1 VKRLK
6 PSRSALRVAILY
18 ALAASLQILLSRW
31 LVAILVPD
39 PGQRLL
45 VETVEQLVFL
55 VVITLLLYF
64 LVRGELRAHA
74 RTENA
79 LHASEEQLSESE
91 EQQRNIFD
99 ATVDGLIISDLDG
112 RIVKANPAACAMVG
126 QNPEGTVGL
135 LLASFI
141 HPAYHAR
148 FEMLLESV
156 KAGEPLVMQA
166 EALRQDG
173 TSFHVEIQGSSF
185 SYDGQPHLLAVV
197 RDVTEHV
204 RAQHLLEQRV
214 EKRTEELTTLLRVS
228 QQMTSTLD
236 FEELLERVLAE
247 MEKIME
253 YAAAS
258 ILVLE
263 DGQLRTVCHNGPASQ
278 ETTAQTRLS
287 VGQWGQL
294 WATMARGET
303 LIIGDVQSDTPL
315 AQTYQ
320 QVTRYLGGDF
330 STIRT
335 WMGIPLIVGGHTIG
349 ALSIEHDQPR
359 AYTSSQ
365 AAMAL
370 AIANQAAIAIEN
382 ARLYRQA
389 RRLAV
394 MEERQRLARELHDS
408 VSQALYSIA
417 LGTHTALALLER
429 ENPVR
434 AAKPLE
440 YVLSL
445 ADAALAEMRALIFEL
460 RPDALEQE
468 GLVVALSRHAEA
480 LLARYH
486 LAVETVFCEEPSIP
500 LDVKEA
506 LYRIAVES
514 MNNAVKH
521 AQATRISLR
530 LRTQDGIITLEVHD
544 DGVGFDPQG
553 EYPGHLGLR
562 SMQERAAQ
570 IGAALE
576 IESAAGRGAQVKVR
590 VYPLSGT

>member
-6 PSRSALRVAILY
+6 PSRSALRVATLCT
-18 ALAASLQILLSRW
+18 LVASLQILLSRW
-31 LVAILVPD
+31 LITILVPD
-39 PGQRLL
+39 PDRRLV
-45 VETVEQLVFL
+45 VETVEQLAFL
-55 VVITLLLYF
+55 IAITLLLYF

-79 LHASEEQLSESE
+79 LQTSEEQLSESE

-99 ATVDGLIISDLDG
+99 ATANGLIVSDLDG

-126 QNPEGTVGL
+126 QNPEGIAGL
-135 LLASFI
+135 LLTSFI
-141 HPAYHAR
+141 HPTYHTR

-156 KAGEPLVMQA
+156 EAGEPLVMQA

-173 TSFHVEIQGSSF
+173 TSFYVEIQGSSF

-236 FEELLERVLAE
+236 FEELLERVLKE
-247 MEKIME
+247 MERIIE

-258 ILVLE
+258 ILILE
-263 DGQLRTVCHNGPASQ
+263 DGQLRTVCHNGPAAQ
-278 ETTAQTRLS
+278 ETAAHPRLS
-287 VGQWGQL
+287 VERWSEL
-294 WATMARGET
+294 WATMAKGET
-303 LIIGDVQSDTPL
+303 LIIGDTQADTPL
-315 AQTYQ
+315 AQTYR
-320 QVTRYLGGDF
+320 QVARYLGGDF
-330 STIRT
+330 STPRT

-349 ALSIEHDQPR
+349 VLSIEHDQPR
-359 AYTSSQ
+359 AYTSSR

-429 ENPVR
+429 EDPAR

-460 RPDALEQE
+460 RPDALEKE
-468 GLVVALSRHAEA
+468 GVAAALSRHAEA
-480 LLARYH
+480 ILARYH
-486 LAVETVFCEEPSIP
+486 VAVETAFCEEPSAP

-521 AQATRISLR
+521 ARATRISLR
-530 LRTQDGIITLEVHD
+530 LQTQDRMITLEVHD

-576 IESAAGRGAQVKVR
+576 IESVPGRGTQVQVR
-590 VYPLSGT
+590 VYLPSGT

>member
-1 VKRLK
+1 MKRLR

-18 ALAASLQILLSRW
+18 ALVASLQILLSRW
-31 LVAILVPD
+31 LITILVPD
-39 PGQRLL
+39 PDRRLV
-45 VETVEQLVFL
+45 VETGEQLAFL

-79 LHASEEQLSESE
+79 LHTSEEQLSESE
-91 EQQRNIFD
+91 EQQRSIFD
-99 ATVDGLIISDLDG
+99 ATANGLIISDLDG

-126 QNPEGTVGL
+126 QNPEGIVGL
-135 LLASFI
+135 PLTSFI

-156 KAGEPLVMQA
+156 EAGEPLAMQA
-166 EALRQDG
+166 EALRQNG
-173 TSFHVEIQGSSF
+173 TSFHIEIQGSSF

-236 FEELLERVLAE
+236 FEELLERVLTE
-247 MEKIME
+247 MERIIE

-258 ILVLE
+258 ILILE
-263 DGQLRTVCHNGPASQ
+263 DGQLRTVCHNGPASK
-278 ETTAQTRLS
+278 ETAARPRLS
-287 VGQWGQL
+287 VERWGEL
-294 WATMARGET
+294 WATMAKGET

-315 AQTYQ
+315 AQTYR
-320 QVTRYLGGDF
+320 QVARYRGGDF
-330 STIRT
+330 THVGT

-359 AYTSSQ
+359 AYTSSH

-429 ENPVR
+429 EDPVR
-434 AAKPLE
+434 AAKPME

-460 RPDALEQE
+460 RPDALERE
-468 GLVVALSRHAEA
+468 GLVAALSRHVEA
-480 LLARYH
+480 ILARHH
-486 LAVETVFCEEPSIP
+486 LAVETAFCDEPSAP

-514 MNNAVKH
+514 MNNAVRH

-530 LRTQDGIITLEVHD
+530 LRTQDGVIALEVHD

-553 EYPGHLGLR
+553 KYPGHLGLH

-570 IGAALE
+570 IGAALD
-576 IESAAGRGAQVKVR
+576 IESVPEHGTRVQVR
-590 VYPLSGT
+590 VYLPSGT

>member
-126 QNPEGTVGL
+126 QNPEGTAGL

-156 KAGEPLVMQA
+156 EAGEPLVMQA

>member
-1 VKRLK
+1 MKRLK
-6 PSRSALRVAILY
+6 PSRSALRVAILCT
-18 ALAASLQILLSRW
+18 LVASLQILLSRW
-31 LVAILVPD
+31 LITILVPD
-39 PGQRLL
+39 LDRRLV
-45 VETVEQLVFL
+45 VETVEQLAFL
-55 VVITLLLYF
+55 VAITLLLYF

-112 RIVKANPAACAMVG
+112 QIVKVNPAACAMVG
-126 QNPEGTVGL
+126 QSPEGIVGL
-135 LLASFI
+135 LLTSLI
-141 HPAYHAR
+141 HPTYHTR

-156 KAGEPLVMQA
+156 EAGEPLVMQA

-173 TSFHVEIQGSSF
+173 TSFHVEIQGSPF
-185 SYDGQPHLLAVV
+185 SHDGQPHLLAVV

-236 FEELLERVLAE
+236 FEELLERVLTE
-247 MEKIME
+247 VERIIE

-258 ILVLE
+258 ILILE
-263 DGQLRTVCHNGPASQ
+263 DGQLRTVCHIGPASQ
-278 ETTAQTRLS
+278 ETAARHRLS
-287 VGQWGQL
+287 VERWGEL
-294 WATMARGET
+294 WATMKKGET
-303 LIIGDVQSDTPL
+303 LIISDTQADTPL
-315 AQTYQ
+315 AQTYR
-320 QVTRYLGGDF
+320 QVVRYLGDNF

-335 WMGIPLIVGGHTIG
+335 WMGIPLIAGGHTIG
-349 ALSIEHDQPR
+349 ALSIEHDQPH

-365 AAMAL
+365 ATMAL

-394 MEERQRLARELHDS
+394 MEERRRLARELHDS

-429 ENPVR
+429 EDPGR
-434 AAKPLE
+434 AARPLE

-460 RPDALEQE
+460 RPDALEKE
-468 GLVVALSRHAEA
+468 GLVAALSRHAEA
-480 LLARYH
+480 ILARYH
-486 LAVETVFCEEPSIP
+486 LAVETAFCEEPSAP

-506 LYRIAVES
+506 LYRIAVEA

-521 AQATRISLR
+521 AQASRISLR
-530 LRTQDGIITLEVHD
+530 LRAQDGIITLEVHD
-544 DGVGFDPQG
+544 DGLGFDPQG
-553 EYPGHLGLR
+553 EYPGHLGLH
-562 SMQERAAQ
+562 SMEERAAQ
-570 IGAALE
+570 IGATLE
-576 IESAAGRGAQVKVR
+576 IESPPDRGTQVQVR
-590 VYPLSGT
+590 VYLPSGT

>member
-6 PSRSALRVAILY
+6 PSRSSLRVAILC
-18 ALAASLQILLSRW
+18 ALVASLQILLSRW
-31 LVAILVPD
+31 LITILVPGPD
-39 PGQRLL
+39 RRLV
-45 VETVEQLVFL
+45 VETVEQLTFL
-55 VVITLLLYF
+55 IVITLLLYF

-79 LHASEEQLSESE
+79 LHTSEEQLNESE
-91 EQQRNIFD
+91 EQQRDIFD
-99 ATVDGLIISDLDG
+99 ATANGLIISDLDG
-112 RIVKANPAACAMVG
+112 RIVKANPAACAMYG
-126 QNPEGTVGL
+126 QSPEGIVGL
-135 LLASFI
+135 LLTTFI
-141 HPAYHAR
+141 HPTYHAR
-148 FEMLLESV
+148 FAMLLESV
-156 KAGEPLVMQA
+156 EAGEPLVMQA

-173 TSFHVEIQGSSF
+173 TSFHIEIQGSSF
-185 SYDGQPHLLAVV
+185 SYDGQPHLLAVA

-214 EKRTEELTTLLRVS
+214 EKRTEVLTTLLRVS

-236 FEELLERVLAE
+236 FEELLERVLTE
-247 MEKIME
+247 MERIIE

-258 ILVLE
+258 ILILE

-278 ETTAQTRLS
+278 ETAARRRLS
-287 VGQWGQL
+287 VEQWGEL
-294 WATMARGET
+294 WATMTKGET
-303 LIIGDVQSDTPL
+303 LIVGDTQADTPL
-315 AQTYQ
+315 AQTYR
-320 QVTRYLGGDF
+320 QVARYLGGDF
-330 STIRT
+330 STVRT
-335 WMGIPLIVGGHTIG
+335 WMGIPLIAGGHTIG
-349 ALSIEHDQPR
+349 ALSIEHDQPH

-370 AIANQAAIAIEN
+370 AIANQAAIAMEN

-429 ENPVR
+429 EGPVR

-460 RPDALEQE
+460 HPDALEKE
-468 GLVVALSRHAEA
+468 GLVAALSRHAEA
-480 LLARYH
+480 ILARYH
-486 LAVETVFCEEPSIP
+486 LAVETVFCEEPSAP

-530 LRTQDGIITLEVHD
+530 LRAQDGIITLEVHD
-544 DGVGFDPQG
+544 DGLGFDPQG
-553 EYPGHLGLR
+553 EYPGHLGLH
-562 SMQERAAQ
+562 SMRERADQ

-576 IESAAGRGAQVKVR
+576 IESAPGRGTQVRVR
-590 VYPLSGT
+590 VYLPSGT

>member
-6 PSRSALRVAILY
+6 PSRSALRVAILCT
-18 ALAASLQILLSRW
+18 LVVSLQILLSRW
-31 LVAILVPD
+31 LIAILIPD
-39 PGQRLL
+39 PDRRLL
-45 VETVEQLVFL
+45 VETVEQLAFL
-55 VVITLLLYF
+55 IAITLLLYF

-79 LHASEEQLSESE
+79 LHTSEEQLSESE

-99 ATVDGLIISDLDG
+99 ATANGLIISDLDG

-126 QNPEGTVGL
+126 QNPEGIVGL
-135 LLASFI
+135 PLTSFI
-141 HPAYHAR
+141 HPAYHTR

-156 KAGEPLVMQA
+156 EAGEPLVMQA

-173 TSFHVEIQGSSF
+173 ASFHIEIQGSSF
-185 SYDGQPHLLAVV
+185 SYDGQPHLLVV
-197 RDVTEHV
+197 ARDVTEHV
-204 RAQHLLEQRV
+204 RAQYLLEQRV

-236 FEELLERVLAE
+236 FEELLERVLTE
-247 MEKIME
+247 MERIIE

-258 ILVLE
+258 ILILE
-263 DGQLRTVCHNGPASQ
+263 DGQLRTVCHNGPASK
-278 ETTAQTRLS
+278 ETTAQHRLS
-287 VGQWGQL
+287 VERWGEL
-294 WATMARGET
+294 WATMAMGET
-303 LIIGDVQSDTPL
+303 LIIGDVQADTPL
-315 AQTYQ
+315 AQTYR
-320 QVTRYLGGDF
+320 QVTQHLGGDF
-330 STIRT
+330 SDART

-349 ALSIEHDQPR
+349 ALSIEHDQPH

-382 ARLYRQA
+382 ARLYKQA

-429 ENPVR
+429 EDPAR

-460 RPDALEQE
+460 RPDALEKE
-468 GLVVALSRHAEA
+468 GLVAALSRQAEA
-480 LLARYH
+480 ILARYH
-486 LAVETVFCEEPSIP
+486 LAVETSFCKEPSAP

-521 AQATRISLR
+521 ARATRISLR
-530 LRTQDGIITLEVHD
+530 LHAQGGIITLEVHD

-562 SMQERAAQ
+562 SMRERAAQ

-576 IESAAGRGAQVKVR
+576 IESAPGRSTQVQVCVYLPNGA
-590 VYPLSGT
+590 

>member
-1 VKRLK
+1 M
-6 PSRSALRVAILY
+6 
-18 ALAASLQILLSRW
+18 
-31 LVAILVPD
+31 
-39 PGQRLL
+39 
-45 VETVEQLVFL
+45 
-55 VVITLLLYF
+55 
-64 LVRGELRAHA
+64 
-74 RTENA
+74 
-79 LHASEEQLSESE
+79 
-91 EQQRNIFD
+91 
-99 ATVDGLIISDLDG
+99 IISDLDG
-112 RIVKANPAACAMVG
+112 RIVKANPAACTMCG
-126 QNPEGTVGL
+126 QSPEGIVGL
-135 LLASFI
+135 LLTSFI
-141 HPAYHAR
+141 HPTYHKR
-148 FEMLLESV
+148 FEILVESV
-156 KAGEPLVMQA
+156 EAGEPLVMQV
-166 EALRQDG
+166 EALQQDG
-173 TSFHVEIQGSSF
+173 TSFYVEIHGSSF
-185 SYDGQPHLLAVV
+185 SYDGQPHLLTVV

-214 EKRTEELTTLLRVS
+214 EERTEELTTLLRVS

-236 FEELLERVLAE
+236 FEELLERVLTE
-247 MEKIME
+247 MEKIIK

-258 ILVLE
+258 VLILE
-263 DGQLRTVCHNGPASQ
+263 DGQLRAVCYHGSVSQ
-278 ETTAQTRLS
+278 ETVARRRLS
-287 VGQWGQL
+287 IDRWSEL
-294 WATMARGET
+294 WATMAKGET
-303 LIIGDVQSDTPL
+303 LIIGDIQADTPL
-315 AQTYQ
+315 AQTYR

-330 STIRT
+330 SYVRT
-335 WMGIPLIVGGHTIG
+335 WMGTPLIVGGRTIG
-349 ALSIEHDQPR
+349 ALSIEHDQPH

-389 RRLAV
+389 KLLAV

-460 RPDALEQE
+460 RPDALEKE
-468 GLVVALSRHAEA
+468 GLVAALSRHAEVI
-480 LLARYH
+480 LARHH
-486 LAVETVFCEEPSIP
+486 LAVETMFCEEPSAP

-530 LRTQDGIITLEVHD
+530 LQARDGIITLEVHD

-553 EYPGHLGLR
+553 GYPGHLGLR
-562 SMQERAAQ
+562 SMRERAAQ

-576 IESAAGRGAQVKVR
+576 IESAPGLGTQVKVR
-590 VYPLSGT
+590 VYLSRGT